1 MSRSC
6 IQKSTCIFA
15 ITSLFLLYMAF
26 GHTASAH
33 ASSLTPG
40 RANLPQS
47 HQDYPMGYKGSPR
60 ALSICSTFIIL
71 AVDGKNSTNMTVN
84 VNRDFEIELE
94 KNANCILKISGK
106 GYHRHHY
113 YRHGMMM
120 RGGWMKSDPSDMS
133 EQSSSMSDANQ
144 ATEASAPTAPSTPN
158 IASNAP
164 STPNI
169 ASNAPSTTYSPEM
182 NAPAITS
189 VTPNQ

>member
-26 GHTASAH
+26 GHTTSAH

-40 RANLPQS
+40 RANLHQS

-84 VNRDFEIELE
+84 VNRDFEIELK

-106 GYHRHHY
+106 GY
-113 YRHGMMM
+113 RHGMMM
-120 RGGWMKSDPSDMS
+120 RDGWMERDSSDMN
-133 EQSSSMSDANQ
+133 EQSSSMSEASQ
-144 ATEASAPTAPSTPN
+144 ATEASAPMAPSVPN
-158 IASNAP
+158 
-164 STPNI
+164 T

>member
-26 GHTASAH
+26 GHTTSVH

-47 HQDYPMGYKGSPR
+47 HQDYPMGSKGSPR

-84 VNRDFEIELE
+84 VNRDFELELE

-106 GYHRHHY
+106 GYHHHHH
-113 YRHGMMM
+113 HGMMK

-133 EQSSSMSDANQ
+133 EQSSSMSDASQ
-144 ATEASAPTAPSTPN
+144 ATEASAPTAPSAPN
-158 IASNAP
+158 
-164 STPNI
+164 T